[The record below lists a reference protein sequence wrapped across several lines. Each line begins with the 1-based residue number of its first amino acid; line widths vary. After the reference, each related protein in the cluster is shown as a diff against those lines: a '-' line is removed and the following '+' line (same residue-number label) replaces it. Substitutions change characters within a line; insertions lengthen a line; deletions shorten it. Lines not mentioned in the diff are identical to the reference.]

1 MTVCRDAAHTPALGK
16 SLALL
21 GHSLHTCAV
30 KLFSQPQR
38 CEAGVFCEQLLQRS
52 ISKWGSFWDAD
63 FQIKMMLDKAQL
75 LHTIHGCPES
85 ISLLQEVW
93 DVFYQK
99 LGDFPLWS
107 IIVNEV
113 SVFYLIYF

>member
-1 MTVCRDAAHTPALGK
+1 
-16 SLALL
+16 
-21 GHSLHTCAV
+21 
-30 KLFSQPQR
+30 
-38 CEAGVFCEQLLQRS
+38 
-52 ISKWGSFWDAD
+52 
-63 FQIKMMLDKAQL
+63 MMLDKAQL